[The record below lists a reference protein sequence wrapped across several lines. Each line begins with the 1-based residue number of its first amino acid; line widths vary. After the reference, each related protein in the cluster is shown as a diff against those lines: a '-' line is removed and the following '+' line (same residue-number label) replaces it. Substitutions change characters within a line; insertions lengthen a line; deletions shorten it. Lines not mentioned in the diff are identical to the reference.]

1 MENYHH
7 NEISLNNIEKEI
19 SVKIEKLKK
28 NPIIRKAFE
37 MLDNLPEYLRY
48 HTKEHT
54 EDVFHEAILFGTYDG
69 LGEKELEKIAVAAA
83 WHDIGFLIKQNNN
96 ETAAVSLF
104 EREVFL
110 SNLDYVND
118 VKKMIMD
125 TKLEITENGPE
136 ILMKYNTSAYL
147 LDADVSNFGRPD
159 FKDKMNLIAE
169 ESKMDLN
176 NKEIKIKFLKFT
188 LTLLKNQNWH
198 TNAARELRQEQ
209 KMINIA
215 ELEKEIELLNI

>member
-1 MENYHH
+1 
-7 NEISLNNIEKEI
+7 
-19 SVKIEKLKK
+19 
-28 NPIIRKAFE
+28 
-37 MLDNLPEYLRY
+37 MLDDLPEYLRY

-54 EDVFHEAILFGTYDG
+54 EDVFHEAILFGIHDG

-83 WHDIGFLIKQNNN
+83 WHDIGFLIEQNNN

-104 EREVFL
+104 EREAFL
-110 SNLDYVND
+110 LNLDYVND
-118 VKKMIMD
+118 IKKMIMD

-136 ILMKYNTSAYL
+136 ILMKHNISAYL

-169 ESKMDLN
+169 ESKIDLN

-188 LTLLKNQNWH
+188 STLLKNQNWH

>member
-28 NPIIRKAFE
+28 NPIIRKAFD
-37 MLDNLPEYLRY
+37 MLDDLPEYLRY

-54 EDVFHEAILFGTYDG
+54 EDVFHEAILFGIHDG

-136 ILMKYNTSAYL
+136 ILMKHNTSAYL

>member
-7 NEISLNNIEKEI
+7 NEISLNNIEKEV

-28 NPIIRKAFE
+28 NPIIRKAFD
-37 MLDNLPEYLRY
+37 MLDDLPEYLRY

-54 EDVFHEAILFGTYDG
+54 EDVFHEAILFGIHDG

-96 ETAAVSLF
+96 EAAAVSLF

-136 ILMKYNTSAYL
+136 ILMKHNTSAYL

>member
-28 NPIIRKAFE
+28 NPIIRKAFD
-37 MLDNLPEYLRY
+37 MLDDLPEYLRY

-54 EDVFHEAILFGTYDG
+54 EDVFHEAILFGIHDG

-104 EREVFL
+104 EREAFL
-110 SNLDYVND
+110 LNLDYVND
-118 VKKMIMD
+118 IKKMIMD

-169 ESKMDLN
+169 ESKIDLN

>member
-1 MENYHH
+1 MENYYH

-28 NPIIRKAFE
+28 NPIIRKAFD
-37 MLDNLPEYLRY
+37 MLDDLPEYLRY

-54 EDVFHEAILFGTYDG
+54 EDVFHEAILFGIHDG

-104 EREVFL
+104 EREAFL
-110 SNLDYVND
+110 LNLDYVND
-118 VKKMIMD
+118 IKKMIMD

-136 ILMKYNTSAYL
+136 ILMKYNISAYL

>member
-28 NPIIRKAFE
+28 NPIIRKAFD
-37 MLDNLPEYLRY
+37 MLDDLPEYLRY

-54 EDVFHEAILFGTYDG
+54 EDVFHEAILFGIHDG

-110 SNLDYVND
+110 LNLDYVND
-118 VKKMIMD
+118 IKKMIMD

-169 ESKMDLN
+169 ESKIDLN

>member
-28 NPIIRKAFE
+28 NPIIRKAFD
-37 MLDNLPEYLRY
+37 MLDDLPEYLRY

-54 EDVFHEAILFGTYDG
+54 EDVFHEAILFGIHDG

-104 EREVFL
+104 EREAFL
-110 SNLDYVND
+110 LNLDYVND
-118 VKKMIMD
+118 IKKMIMD

-136 ILMKYNTSAYL
+136 ILMKYNISAYL

-169 ESKMDLN
+169 ESKIDLN

>member
-136 ILMKYNTSAYL
+136 ILMKHNTSAYL

-169 ESKMDLN
+169 ESKIDLN

>member
-1 MENYHH
+1 MNKNYH
-7 NEISLNNIEKEI
+7 NEIPSNDIEQEI
-19 SVKIEKLKK
+19 SVKIEKLKEI
-28 NPIIRKAFE
+28 PIIKKAFD
-37 MLDNLPEYLRY
+37 MLNNLPEYLRY

-54 EDVFHEAILFGTYDG
+54 EDVFHEAILFGAYDG

-83 WHDIGFLIKQNNN
+83 WHDVGFLIKPNNN
-96 ETAAVSLF
+96 ETAAISLF

-110 SNLDYVND
+110 LNLDYVAD

-136 ILMKYNTSAYL
+136 ILMKHNISAYL
-147 LDADVSNFGRPD
+147 LDADVSNFGRFD
-159 FKDKMNLIAE
+159 FKNKRDLIAKE
-169 ESKMDLN
+169 LKINLN
-176 NKEIKIKFLKFT
+176 DKEIKIKFLKFT

-209 KMINIA
+209 KIINIA
-215 ELEKEIELLNI
+215 ELEKEIAELEV